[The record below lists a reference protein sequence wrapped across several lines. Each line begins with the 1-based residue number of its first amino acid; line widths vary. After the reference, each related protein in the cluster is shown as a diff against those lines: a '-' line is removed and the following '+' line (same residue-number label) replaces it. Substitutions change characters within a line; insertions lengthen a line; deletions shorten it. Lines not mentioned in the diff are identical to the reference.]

1 MQMEMFDSQMLKMR
15 DNLELG
21 IMNDAV
27 IIDAKRGGMQS
38 LKSFQQ
44 GVTCHIIK
52 KVLLH
57 W

>member
-27 IIDAKRGGMQS
+27 IIDAKRGEMQS

-44 GVTCHIIK
+44 GFTCHIIK